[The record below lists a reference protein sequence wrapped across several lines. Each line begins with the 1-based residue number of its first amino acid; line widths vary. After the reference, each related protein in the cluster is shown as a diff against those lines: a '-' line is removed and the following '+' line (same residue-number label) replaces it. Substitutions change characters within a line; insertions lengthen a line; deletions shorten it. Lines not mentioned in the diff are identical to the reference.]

1 MKRYLTFFLAAV
13 LITPVIYAQMPSG
26 AWRDHLPYSHGKKLT
41 EFNNRI
47 YCLTTDGSLYSFG
60 LSDRN
65 ITKHSKVNGL
75 SDAEISTIGTST
87 GNSTLLIGYSD
98 GNIDLIRNDSIIN
111 IPDIK
116 RKSIV
121 GGKSIN
127 NVYFINNF
135 AYLACDFGIVL
146 CDLNRHE
153 IKETYYIGPGGTQ
166 LSVNAI
172 TSDGINLI
180 AATAQG
186 IFHADLSDPN
196 LLDFSAWKKF
206 QQLPDPDISYKFIVS
221 YNNSLF
227 TIYTN
232 SNTPESVIRFDESSW
247 ENWSQNFSSNYE
259 FLGGQNGNLVVS
271 TADNT
276 RIYSSQG
283 TLAREIISYYSQDV
297 LVDSRNDLWYAA
309 RFGGL
314 VMVDANGNGNAIAPS
329 GPPYRDAGDIE
340 SLQGNV
346 WVAGGTFKTQWT
358 GYGAYSFID
367 EKWKEYNG
375 NSIPD
380 LKDFL
385 NISEI
390 SIDPNDPGHII
401 GGSYGYGIAEFQDGV
416 LVHIENENGGVL
428 KPVQSYEG
436 QPGYV
441 RITGTDIDKDGNV
454 YAVGS
459 NALTA
464 AYKKAVGQ
472 DWAAIKLNYKGFGF
486 LTNTGE
492 ILVTSTGQKWLAVIN
507 KGIVIFEDENG
518 ESVKEK
524 FLTVKTRNT
533 PSFDFILCLAE
544 DKDGTIWVG
553 TNKGPVQYS
562 DPSEILNS
570 SDAVEGYQ
578 YVIPRNDGTTSGD
591 IMLSSEQV
599 NDIAIDGG
607 NRKWIATEKSGVFLI
622 SADGKKELLH
632 FNEENSPLF
641 SNSVQTIGINDK
653 TGEVFFGT
661 DKGIIAYRGG
671 ATEAGD
677 DFGDVYVFP
686 NPVRETYQGNISV
699 TGLASDV
706 NVKIT
711 DITGNLVYE
720 TTALGG
726 LAVWDGRNFRGDRV
740 QTGVYLVFCTNE
752 DGTKTYVTKL
762 LFIH

>member
-1 MKRYLTFFLAAV
+1 MKRNLIFLLATIFIAQ
-13 LITPVIYAQMPSG
+13 VIQAQMPSG
-26 AWRDHLPYSHGKKLT
+26 AWRDHLPYSHGKKLA
-41 EFNNRI
+41 EYHNRI

-60 LSDRN
+60 INDRD
-65 ITKHSKVNGL
+65 IKKHSKVNGL
-75 SDAEISTIGTST
+75 SDAEISTIGTSSVT
-87 GNSTLLIGYSD
+87 STLLIGYSN
-98 GNIDLIRNDSIIN
+98 GNIDLVRNDSVIN

-116 RKSIV
+116 RKSII

-127 NVYFINNF
+127 NVYIRNNY

-146 CDLNRHE
+146 CDLNRRE
-153 IKETYYIGPGGTQ
+153 IKETYYFGPGGTQ
-166 LSVNAI
+166 IQVNAI
-172 TSDGINLI
+172 TSDGVEII
-180 AATAQG
+180 AATGQG
-186 IFHADLSDPN
+186 IYHADINDPN
-196 LLDFSAWKKF
+196 LLDFSAWSKY
-206 QQLPDPDISYKFIVS
+206 QNLPDPDISYKYVVS
-221 YNNSLF
+221 YNSSLY
-227 TIYTN
+227 TIYRNGT
-232 SNTPESVIRFDESSW
+232 SSDAVIRFDESSW
-247 ENWSQNFSSNYE
+247 ENWSQGFSSHYE
-259 FLGGQNGNLVVS
+259 FLGGQNGNLVLS
-271 TADNT
+271 TTDHT

-283 TLAREIISYYSQDV
+283 TVSREIVSFYSQDV
-297 LVDSRNDLWYAA
+297 LVDSGNDLWYAA
-309 RFGGL
+309 LFGGL
-314 VMVDANGNGNAIAPS
+314 VKVDANGNSSAIAPS
-329 GPPYRDAGDIE
+329 GPPYRDAGDIQA
-340 SLQGNV
+340 LQGNV
-346 WVAGGTFKTQWT
+346 WVAGGTFKTKWT
-358 GYGAYSFID
+358 GNGAYLFVD

-390 SIDPNDPGHII
+390 SIDPNDPGHVI
-401 GGSYGYGIAEFQDGV
+401 GGSYGYGIAEFQDGR
-416 LVHIENENGGVL
+416 LVHIENESGGVL

-436 QPGYV
+436 QTGYV
-441 RITGTDIDKDGNV
+441 RITGIDIDKEGNI

-464 AYKKAVGQ
+464 AYKKQPGQ
-472 DWAAIKLNYKGFGF
+472 NWTAINLNYKGFGF
-486 LTNTGE
+486 QTNTGE
-492 ILVTSTGQKWLAVIN
+492 ILVTSTGQKWLALN
-507 KGIVIFEDENG
+507 NAGIVVFEDENG
-518 ESVKEK
+518 ESTSEKSFNVKNQ
-524 FLTVKTRNT
+524 FGTVVDNV
-533 PSFDFILCLAE
+533 LCLAE

-562 DPSEILNS
+562 DPSEIINS
-570 SDAVEGYQ
+570 TANIEGYQ
-578 YVIPRNDGTTSGD
+578 YVIPRNDGTSSGD

-661 DKGIIAYRGG
+661 DKGIIAYNGS
-671 ATEAGD
+671 ATEAGE

-686 NPVRETYQGNISV
+686 NPVRETYQGNITVS
-699 TGLASDV
+699 GLASDV

-720 TTALGG
+720 TAALGG
-726 LAVWDGRNFRGDRV
+726 QAVWDGRNFRGDRV